1 MAVPID
7 EYPERGKS
15 IVKTRMKPVI
25 LTYLAAEDIESF
37 RNGFTSRNSGYRL
50 VRWCHQA
57 YDQGALLTQLDL
69 AVLLNVCD
77 QVVCDY
83 VNEWQKSSGEL
94 LPTRGNIHD
103 LSGAITHKKD
113 S

>member
-37 RNGFTSRNSGYRL
+37 RNGFTSRQLQDQSLGSL
-50 VRWCHQA
+50 V
-57 YDQGALLTQLDL
+57 
-69 AVLLNVCD
+69 
-77 QVVCDY
+77 
-83 VNEWQKSSGEL
+83 SSGL
-94 LPTRGNIHD
+94 
-103 LSGAITHKKD
+103 
-113 S
+113 